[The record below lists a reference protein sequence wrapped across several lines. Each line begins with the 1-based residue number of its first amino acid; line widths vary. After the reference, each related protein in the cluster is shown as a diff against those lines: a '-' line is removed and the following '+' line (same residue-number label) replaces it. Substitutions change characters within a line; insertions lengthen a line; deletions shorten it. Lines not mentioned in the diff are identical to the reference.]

1 MCAFN
6 LPTQYNAPGQ
16 EYIKDDEEKVKI
28 KLDPKKV
35 QIDELTQLQ
44 VEEIVTGWVKYLNK
58 VLQANTDKVIC
69 FITIKIT
76 FLRILFN
83 FKKKIRNLKNT
94 PRSPNTNV
102 GRNGNRNPVI
112 YSNK

>member
-6 LPTQYNAPGQ
+6 LPTQYNASGQ

-44 VEEIVTGWVKYLNK
+44 TEEIVSGWIKYLNK
-58 VLQANTDKVIC
+58 TLQMNSDKVCIQKLISC
-69 FITIKIT
+69 HH
-76 FLRILFN
+76 FLKYILKLSSFE
-83 FKKKIRNLKNT
+83 FF
-94 PRSPNTNV
+94 PN
-102 GRNGNRNPVI
+102 
-112 YSNK
+112 Y

>member
-6 LPTQYNAPGQ
+6 LPTQYNASGQ

-44 VEEIVTGWVKYLNK
+44 TEEIVCGWIKYLNK
-58 VLQANTDKVIC
+58 TLQMNSDKVSIE
-69 FITIKIT
+69 IN
-76 FLRILFN
+76 ILPSFM
-83 FKKKIRNLKNT
+83 
-94 PRSPNTNV
+94 
-102 GRNGNRNPVI
+102 
-112 YSNK
+112 

>member
-58 VLQANTDKVIC
+58 LLLANTDKVC
-69 FITIKIT
+69 KIWQNMLE
-76 FLRILFN
+76 F
-83 FKKKIRNLKNT
+83 
-94 PRSPNTNV
+94 V
-102 GRNGNRNPVI
+102 
-112 YSNK
+112 YSSN

>member
-69 FITIKIT
+69 IITIKIT
-76 FLRILFN
+76 FL
-83 FKKKIRNLKNT
+83 
-94 PRSPNTNV
+94 
-102 GRNGNRNPVI
+102 
-112 YSNK
+112 